1 MTVDNFKKEKKKEM
15 ESERE
20 NIYNNNNNNNNNNIT
35 YKDTHARAFT
45 QVLLASNFNPAGV
58 ITTITII
65 IIVIT

>member
-20 NIYNNNNNNNNNNIT
+20 NIYNNNNNNNNNIT